1 MICLDGALPTELR
14 PVTQAE
20 AFSMVAWLH
29 RHLDPPEGW
38 VCGVGLALVGG
49 DLMGGGILCRP
60 VAPKTAK
67 DKGVAEISR
76 VAVPEGF
83 RNANSKLYASLR
95 DAARALGY
103 WKVQTFTLASES
115 GASLR
120 AVGFVLVRPAA
131 EDKPRP
137 AGAWGLSRPGRTAS
151 LFGEPEIQP
160 EPKNRWECL
169 LRKEPA

>member
-1 MICLDGALPTELR
+1 MELV

-20 AFSMVAWLH
+20 AFAIIAKVH

-38 VCGVGLALVGG
+38 VGGVGLAVDGELVGS
-49 DLMGGGILCRP
+49 GILCRP
-60 VAPKTAK
+60 VSPRTAK
-67 DKGVAEISR
+67 ERGIAEISR
-76 VAVPEGF
+76 VAVPEGL
-83 RNANSKLYASLR
+83 RNGNSKIYAALR

-120 AVGFVLVRPAA
+120 AVGFKLVRPAA
-131 EDKPRP
+131 EDSPRRHGQW
-137 AGAWGLSRPGRTAS
+137 ASNRRTAS
-151 LFGEPEIQP
+151 LFPDAEVVQ

-169 LRKEPA
+169 LRKEPAA

>member
-1 MICLDGALPTELR
+1 MKLELV

-20 AFSMVAWLH
+20 AFAIVAKIH
-29 RHLDPPEGW
+29 RHLDPPRGW
-38 VCGVGLALVGG
+38 VCGVGLAVGGSRRLVGA
-49 DLMGGGILCRP
+49 GILCRP
-60 VAPKTAK
+60 VSPKTAK

-76 VAVPEGF
+76 TAVPAGL
-83 RNANSKLYASLR
+83 RNGNSKIYGALR

-120 AVGFVLVRPAA
+120 AVGFKLERPAA
-131 EDKPRP
+131 EDRSRQP
-137 AGAWGLSRPGRTAS
+137 GAWGLSRPGRTPS
-151 LFGEPEIQP
+151 LFGEPEIQV

-169 LRKEPA
+169 LREEPA

>member
-1 MICLDGALPTELR
+1 MICLDGSRPLALH

-20 AFSMVAWLH
+20 VFAMVTWLH

-38 VCGVGLALVGG
+38 VCGVGIALDGALV
-49 DLMGGGILCRP
+49 GGGILCRP

-67 DKGVAEISR
+67 DRGVAEISR
-76 VAVPEGF
+76 VAIPEGF
-83 RNANSKLYASLR
+83 RNANSRLYASLR
-95 DAARALGY
+95 DAARGLGY

-115 GASLR
+115 GA
-120 AVGFVLVRPAA
+120 VGFKLVRPAS

-137 AGAWGLSRPGRTAS
+137 AGAWGLSRTGS
-151 LFGEPEIQP
+151 LFGEPEIAP

-169 LRKEPA
+169 LRQEPKELA